1 MHTPFLKTAALL
13 LAAASLP
20 LFPASAATVVENYD
34 AVSAAPSA
42 DGCIVFVYG
51 KDWDVH
57 SEALCRA
64 LIAHPAV
71 QEAAGKAALMLAP
84 MLENPTEEQEAQ
96 VKAQLGALSLPD
108 DGSNASYPALLFFDT
123 ANRRYSLLCGAEL
136 MDDTAPE
143 AVAKL
148 VTARLAALHR
158 RDALVAQAAELA
170 GEAKALKLLESA
182 RVEGVT
188 PLPDLR
194 DRLKAADPEDTSRAL
209 WAFNFDN
216 GSLTDEEKK
225 TLSLEDVCARTDGYL
240 ADPLL
245 TVNQKQRACA
255 YTIGHIHRTTGKR
268 RSDLMVRYARR
279 MHELAPDTVLGRSA
293 LIVIRDWAEG
303 ER

>member
-1 MHTPFLKTAALL
+1 MKKRLFLTAAL
-13 LAAASLP
+13 SLSFA
-20 LFPASAATVVENYD
+20 LCGAPASAATVVENFE
-34 AVSAAPSA
+34 AIAAAPAA

-51 KDWDVH
+51 KGWDTH
-57 SEALCRA
+57 GEALCRA

-71 QEAAGKAALMLAP
+71 QKAAGNAALMLAP

-108 DGSNASYPALLFFDT
+108 DGASASYPALLFFD
-123 ANRRYSLLCGAEL
+123 AAHRRYSLLCGAEL
-136 MDDTAPE
+136 MNDTAPE
-143 AVAKL
+143 SVAKL
-148 VTARLAALHR
+148 IAARLAALHQ
-158 RDALVAQAAELA
+158 RDTLVAQAEGLT
-170 GEAKALKLLESA
+170 GEACALKLLESA
-182 RVEGVT
+182 RVEGAA

-194 DRLKAADPEDTSRAL
+194 DRLKAADPEDKSRAL

-225 TLSLEDVCARTDGYL
+225 SLSLEDVCARTDSYL

-255 YTIGHIHRTTGKR
+255 YTIGHIHRTTGKS

-279 MHELAPDTVLGRSA
+279 MHEFAPDTVLGRSA

>member
-20 LFPASAATVVENYD
+20 LFPAAAATVAETFD
-34 AVSAAPSA
+34 AVAAAPSA

-51 KDWDVH
+51 KGWDAH
-57 SEALCRA
+57 GEALCRA

-71 QEAAGKAALMLAP
+71 QDAAGSAALMLAP

-108 DGSNASYPALLFFDT
+108 DGSDASYPALLFFDRE
-123 ANRRYSLLCGAEL
+123 NRRYSLLCGAEL
-136 MDDTAPE
+136 MDNAAPE

-148 VTARLAALHR
+148 VAARLSALHQ
-158 RDALVAQAAELA
+158 RDALLAQAAELT
-170 GEAKALKLLESA
+170 GEEKALKLLESA
-182 RVEGVT
+182 RVEGVA

-194 DRLKAADPEDTSRAL
+194 DRIKAADPEDKSRAL

-216 GSLTDEEKK
+216 GGLNDEEKK

-255 YTIGHIHRTTGKR
+255 YTIGHIHRSSGNS

-279 MHELAPDTVLGRSA
+279 MHELAPDSVLGRSA
-293 LIVIRDWAEG
+293 LIVIRDWATG
-303 ER
+303 DR